1 MADSEY
7 CFFKEASQMNLKF
20 NSYSDLCLG
29 EIINCRE
36 TATRKSDYQSMF
48 ANKKKIADKY
58 RDQLSLKALVE
69 PGPEDKGFMPSK
81 DATLCEYPFT

>member
-1 MADSEY
+1 
-7 CFFKEASQMNLKF
+7 
-20 NSYSDLCLG
+20 
-29 EIINCRE
+29 
-36 TATRKSDYQSMF
+36 MF